1 MNDEGKIDKRDDHG
15 GDRFWIRVHFSLGA
29 HALEDCHFDVIC
41 RVQGER
47 YREGQK
53 VVWRHF
59 LVFYRHDYFLHF
71 LFFSDTTEVKNGNFS
86 SILIQIVATDH
97 SSTEKLS
104 KLTFILIANETFKLN
119 QLEQVLST
127 PRQVQ
132 YWPCG
137 EYHGTLWFG

>member
-1 MNDEGKIDKRDDHG
+1 MDQM
-15 GDRFWIRVHFSLGA
+15 V
-29 HALEDCHFDVIC
+29 
-41 RVQGER
+41 
-47 YREGQK
+47 
-53 VVWRHF
+53 
-59 LVFYRHDYFLHF
+59 HDYRCSEEEIDHF
-71 LFFSDTTEVKNGNFS
+71 KSLQLTTAQ
-86 SILIQIVATDH
+86 L
-97 SSTEKLS
+97 EKLS